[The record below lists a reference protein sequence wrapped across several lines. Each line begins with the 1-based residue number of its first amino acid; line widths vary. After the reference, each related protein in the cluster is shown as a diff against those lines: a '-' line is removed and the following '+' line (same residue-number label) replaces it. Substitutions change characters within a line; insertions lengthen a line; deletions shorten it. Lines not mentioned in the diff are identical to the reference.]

1 MKKSILFSIMI
12 MLVAGVF
19 FTSCGQKLNP
29 ETKKA
34 AETILQNQKKAI
46 DELKNMPID
55 PTNPQLAQMV
65 ADKEAKFADI
75 AKTWDEAKYKTDI
88 DAKELEGLA
97 KQKKD
102 NEDLFKKTV
111 GEVKAKIAQAAA
123 APAPDAAAAAPAP
136 EAKK

>member
-46 DELKNMPID
+46 EDLKNTPID
-55 PTNPQLAQMV
+55 PANTAIGQMI
-65 ADKEAKFADI
+65 ADKEAKFKEI

-88 DAKELEGLA
+88 DAKELEGFV
-97 KQKKD
+97 KSKKE
-102 NEDLFKKTV
+102 NEDLFAKTV
-111 GEVKAKIAQAAA
+111 ADLKNKIAQAAT
-123 APAPDAAAAAPAP
+123 APAP
-136 EAKK
+136 EAAPAAPEAKK

>member
-34 AETILQNQKKAI
+34 AETILANQKKAI

-55 PTNPQLAQMV
+55 PANPQLAQMV
-65 ADKEAKFADI
+65 ADKEAKFKEI

-88 DAKELEGLA
+88 DAKELEGFVKA
-97 KQKKD
+97 KKD
-102 NEDLFKKTV
+102 NEDAF
-111 GEVKAKIAQAAA
+111 VKALGELKNKIAQAQTA
-123 APAPDAAAAAPAP
+123 APAAPEAAPAAP

>member
-34 AETILQNQKKAI
+34 AETILANQKKAI

-55 PTNPQLAQMV
+55 PTNTQLAQMV
-65 ADKEAKFADI
+65 ADKEAKFKEI

-88 DAKELEGLA
+88 DAKELEGFVKA
-97 KQKKD
+97 KKD
-102 NEDLFKKTV
+102 NEDAF
-111 GEVKAKIAQAAA
+111 VKALGELKNKIATAQTQ
-123 APAPDAAAAAPAP
+123 APAP
-136 EAKK
+136 EAAPAAPEAKK